1 MAGLKKAEGR
11 AGSSMCGHVR
21 KDESGGRRGP
31 SRTWAAKHG
40 ARWGRASEG
49 SGHVP
54 AQERTDAA
62 RTGQGQAAMHPI
74 ITMTGAT
81 AMCSAIQDDVTA
93 LARAGSSG
101 TADSGAAGLGWPQQ
115 QGDKRSSAMRGQCST

>member
-1 MAGLKKAEGR
+1 M
-11 AGSSMCGHVR
+11 
-21 KDESGGRRGP
+21 
-31 SRTWAAKHG
+31 
-40 ARWGRASEG
+40 GRASEG

-62 RTGQGQAAMHPI
+62 RTRQGQAATHPI
-74 ITMTGAT
+74 VTATGAT

-101 TADSGAAGLGWPQQ
+101 RGGRGAAGLDRPQQ
-115 QGDKRSSAMRGQCST
+115 QGDGWSSAVCGQRST